1 MLLRLLLLQLLLL
14 CLLLRPLLLLFG
26 CCVCCSCCCC
36 CCYACCCCCC
46 IFCCSGA
53 PGRSSLPPPFRLLPV
68 ASRCQ
73 LQQLYPPRVDPWGL
87 LGAPSLGPPGAP
99 GAPRGAPLRAE
110 EAQELLADYFSV
122 PRVLAVGDIFAVPR
136 GPLTYGAPCCTAGCS
151 RGAPQYPGGP
161 PAGCPCCLSLHEL
174 EHAEAFGLG
183 APRCALL
190 SSRVL
195 CKASKNP
202 DLGPLFVWGPQGP
215 PGAPAAQQHGAAAA
229 TWGAPEGA
237 PRAPA
242 DPRGAPLSP
251 PQLTQRLG
259 RGAPC
264 SKRGAP
270 LCHWG
275 PSDPVFGCGGAEAL
289 HQVAMV
295 FRVAALDGPGAPQG
309 PPLGA
314 PKGAPEGAPKGA
326 PKGAPEGAPKG
337 APKGA
342 PEGAPKGAPKGAPEG
357 APKGASEGSPKGAPQ
372 GAPLLGAPAG
382 APRGAP
388 GGPSLRAPPEGPPGG
403 PPTAPQ
409 CRVVVKGGTD
419 LLLQEAP
426 GRGAPPPYMMF
437 HVLRRG
443 PLPVLPSLRGPLDRL
458 LRYAVTRLRLAAAAG
473 DRGSALLC
481 GADG

>member
-1 MLLRLLLLQLLLL
+1 
-14 CLLLRPLLLLFG
+14 P
-26 CCVCCSCCCC
+26 
-36 CCYACCCCCC
+36 
-46 IFCCSGA
+46 
-53 PGRSSLPPPFRLLPV
+53 PGRSSLPLPFRLLPV

-87 LGAPSLGPPGAP
+87 LGAPSLGSPG
-99 GAPRGAPLRAE
+99 GPRGAPLRAE

-136 GPLTYGAPCCTAGCS
+136 GPLTYGAPCCTSGCS
-151 RGAPQYPGGP
+151 KGAPQYPGGP
-161 PAGCPCCLSLHEL
+161 PAGCPCCLSLHEV

-183 APRCALL
+183 APRCAFL

-202 DLGPLFVWGPQGP
+202 DLGPLFVWGPRGP
-215 PGAPAAQQHGAAAA
+215 PGAPAAQQDGAAAA
-229 TWGAPEGA
+229 TWGAPERPPRGPAA
-237 PRAPA
+237 PG
-242 DPRGAPLSP
+242 GAPLSP

-259 RGAPC
+259 RGGPC
-264 SKRGAP
+264 SNRGPP

-275 PSDPVFGCGGAEAL
+275 PSDPVFGCGGAESL

-295 FRVAALDGPGAPQG
+295 FRVAALEGLGGPQG

-314 PKGAPEGAPKGA
+314 PKGAP
-326 PKGAPEGAPKG
+326 
-337 APKGA
+337 
-342 PEGAPKGAPKGAPEG
+342 
-357 APKGASEGSPKGAPQ
+357 Q
-372 GAPLLGAPAG
+372 GAPLGAPAGASSLGAPAG
-382 APRGAP
+382 APGGAP
-388 GGPSLRAPPEGPPGG
+388 RGPSLGGPPEGPPGG
-403 PPTAPQ
+403 PPSPFQ

-481 GADG
+481 GAEG